1 MKKHASINEVALV
14 AGVSTA
20 TVSRYINT
28 PEQVAGKTQRKV
40 ESAIRQTG
48 YTPNTLA
55 QKLRRGR
62 SHHILV
68 AVPSVGDPF
77 FSAVMRGVRK
87 AARRNG
93 YTVFI
98 RETRQEALTNSEMNA
113 VLDSKQADGIVLLN
127 NMTYVAGKLEPSA
140 DPLHRASTI
149 HIDNVAAS
157 VTMTEFLIGHG
168 HRRIAM
174 IYSSRKP
181 SFVDRE
187 RGFRGAMQRAGLA
200 VGDGLVIDTEN
211 TLEGARAA
219 TRRLLSLETL
229 PTAIF
234 CGSDEL
240 AIGCM
245 HEVHEA
251 GFSVPGDI
259 SVAGFDDTRY
269 AAVSNPPLTTIRQPA
284 EKMGARLVEELCR
297 AIDDTARTG
306 QGRDRAAPA
315 CRACFSRACMTPH
328 RRGAGRRAGDTAHL
342 CRTGRPQTPPF

>member
-1 MKKHASINEVALV
+1 MKKHPSINEVALV
-14 AGVSTA
+14 AGVSIA

-28 PEQVAGKTQRKV
+28 PDQVARKTQLKV
-40 ESAIRQTG
+40 ESAIRKTG

-87 AARRNG
+87 AARQHG

-98 RETRQEALTNSEMNA
+98 RETRQEALTTIEMNA

-127 NMTYVAGKLEPSA
+127 NMTFVAGKPDLSG
-140 DPLHRASTI
+140 DPRRRPPTI

-157 VTMTEFLIGHG
+157 ATMVDFLIEHG
-168 HRRIAM
+168 HRHIAM

-187 RGFRGAMQRAGLA
+187 RGFRGAMLSAGLPVA
-200 VGDGLVIDTEN
+200 DELVMDADN
-211 TLEGARAA
+211 SLEGGREA
-219 TRRLLSLETL
+219 TRHLLGLERL

-245 HEVHEA
+245 HEIRAA
-251 GFSVPGDI
+251 GYHVPTDI

-284 EKMGARLVEELCR
+284 EAMGARVIEELCL
-297 AIDDTARTG
+297 AIENGGTATG
-306 QGRDRAAPA
+306 VHEVVPHQLVIRESVGRV
-315 CRACFSRACMTPH
+315 
-328 RRGAGRRAGDTAHL
+328 
-342 CRTGRPQTPPF
+342 

>member
-1 MKKHASINEVALV
+1 MKKHPSINEVALV

-28 PEQVAGKTQRKV
+28 PDQVARKTQLKV
-40 ESAIRQTG
+40 ESAIRKTG

-77 FSAVMRGVRK
+77 FSAVMRGVRRTASK
-87 AARRNG
+87 HG

-98 RETRQEALTNSEMNA
+98 RETRQETLTTSEMNA
-113 VLDSKQADGIVLLN
+113 ILDSKQADGIVLLN
-127 NMTYVAGKLEPSA
+127 NMTYVAGKLDPSA
-140 DPLHRASTI
+140 DPLRRPSTI
-149 HIDNVAAS
+149 HIDNVAAAE
-157 VTMTEFLIGHG
+157 TMTRFLVEHG

-174 IYSSRKP
+174 IYSGRKP

-187 RGFRGAMQRAGLA
+187 RGFRAAMRQAGLEIA
-200 VGDGLVIDTEN
+200 DGLVVDTEN
-211 TLEGARAA
+211 SLEGGRKAARSILGA
-219 TRRLLSLETL
+219 EPL

-245 HEVHEA
+245 HEIRAA
-251 GFSVPGDI
+251 GLRVPADI

-269 AAVSNPPLTTIRQPA
+269 AEVSNPPLTTIRQPA
-284 EKMGARLVEELCR
+284 EAMGTRIIEGLCLAIESDDATPELREVVPHQLVVRESVAR
-297 AIDDTARTG
+297 I
-306 QGRDRAAPA
+306 
-315 CRACFSRACMTPH
+315 
-328 RRGAGRRAGDTAHL
+328 
-342 CRTGRPQTPPF
+342 

>member
-28 PEQVAGKTQRKV
+28 PDQVAHKTQLKV
-40 ESAIRQTG
+40 ESAIRETG
-48 YTPNTLA
+48 FTPNTLA

-87 AARRNG
+87 AARAHG

-98 RETRQEALTNSEMNA
+98 RETRQEALSTEEMNA

-127 NMTYVAGKLEPSA
+127 NMTYVAGKLDPSTDTLRRPA
-140 DPLHRASTI
+140 TI
-149 HIDNVAAS
+149 HIDNVAAAE
-157 VTMTEFLIGHG
+157 TMTQFLIKHG

-174 IYSSRKP
+174 IYSGRKP
-181 SFVDRE
+181 SFVERE
-187 RGFRGAMQRAGLA
+187 HGFRSAMQRAGLDVA
-200 VGDGLVIDTEN
+200 DKIVIDTEN
-211 TLEGARAA
+211 SLEGGREAARS
-219 TRRLLSLETL
+219 LMNLETR

-245 HEVHEA
+245 HEVREA
-251 GFSVPGDI
+251 GLCVPADI
-259 SVAGFDDTRY
+259 SVAGFDDNRY

-284 EKMGARLVEELCR
+284 ERMGIHVVEELCR
-297 AIDDTARTG
+297 AIDNDGVPLGGAAVVPHELIV
-306 QGRDRAAPA
+306 RDSVAG
-315 CRACFSRACMTPH
+315 CR
-328 RRGAGRRAGDTAHL
+328 D
-342 CRTGRPQTPPF
+342 Q

>member
-1 MKKHASINEVALV
+1 MKKHTSINEVALV
-14 AGVSTA
+14 AGVSIA

-28 PEQVAGKTQRKV
+28 PHQVARNTQLKV

-77 FSAVMRGVRK
+77 FSAVMRGVRG
-87 AARRNG
+87 AARKRG

-98 RETRQEALTNSEMNA
+98 RETRQEALTVKEMNA

-127 NMTYVAGKLEPSA
+127 NMTFVAAKPGPSSDPQRRPSA
-140 DPLHRASTI
+140 I
-149 HIDNVAAS
+149 HIDNVAAA
-157 VTMTEFLIGHG
+157 VTMTNYLADHG

-174 IYSSRKP
+174 IYSGRKP

-187 RGFRGAMQRAGLA
+187 RGYRAAMDAAGLEII
-200 VGDGLVIDTEN
+200 DELVIDTEN
-211 TLEGARAA
+211 SLEGGREAARS
-219 TRRLLSLETL
+219 LLRLETR
-229 PTAIF
+229 PTAVF
-234 CGSDEL
+234 CGSDEI

-245 HEVHEA
+245 HEVHAA
-251 GFSVPGDI
+251 GLHVPRDI

-284 EKMGARLVEELCR
+284 EQMGARLVEKLCR
-297 AIDDTARTG
+297 ALESDHHDD
-306 QGRDRAAPA
+306 D
-315 CRACFSRACMTPH
+315 
-328 RRGAGRRAGDTAHL
+328 AGDVVPHSLVVRASV
-342 CRTGRPQTPPF
+342 GRV

>member
-20 TVSRYINT
+20 TVSRFINT
-28 PEQVAGKTQRKV
+28 PDQVAEKTQLKV
-40 ESAIRQTG
+40 ESAIRKTG

-68 AVPSVGDPF
+68 AVPSV
-77 FSAVMRGVRK
+77 
-87 AARRNG
+87 
-93 YTVFI
+93 
-98 RETRQEALTNSEMNA
+98 ETRQEVLTTDEMNA

-127 NMTYVAGKLEPSA
+127 NMTYVADKLDLST
-140 DPLHRASTI
+140 DPLRRPATI
-149 HIDNVAAS
+149 HIDNAAAAE
-157 VTMTEFLIGHG
+157 TMTQFLIEHG

-174 IYSSRKP
+174 IYSGRKP

-187 RGFRGAMQRAGLA
+187 RGFRAAMQQAGLDVPA
-200 VGDGLVIDTEN
+200 KLVIDTEN
-211 TLEGARAA
+211 SLDGGREAARS
-219 TRRLLSLETL
+219 LLNLDTP

-245 HEVHEA
+245 HEVRTA
-251 GFSVPGDI
+251 GLRVPTDI
-259 SVAGFDDTRY
+259 SVAGFDDNRY

-284 EKMGARLVEELCR
+284 ESMGARIIEALCFALENEDVPTDVREVVPHQLVVRESV
-297 AIDDTARTG
+297 ARI
-306 QGRDRAAPA
+306 
-315 CRACFSRACMTPH
+315 
-328 RRGAGRRAGDTAHL
+328 
-342 CRTGRPQTPPF
+342 

>member
-1 MKKHASINEVALV
+1 MKKHPSINEVALV

-28 PEQVAGKTQRKV
+28 PDQVARKTQLKV
-40 ESAIRQTG
+40 ESAIRKTG

-77 FSAVMRGVRK
+77 FSAVMRGVRRT
-87 AARRNG
+87 ARKHG

-98 RETRQEALTNSEMNA
+98 RETRQETLTTSEMNA
-113 VLDSKQADGIVLLN
+113 ILDSKQADGIVLLN
-127 NMTYVAGKLEPSA
+127 NMTYVAGKLDPSA
-140 DPLHRASTI
+140 DPLRRPSTI
-149 HIDNVAAS
+149 HIDNVAAAE
-157 VTMTEFLIGHG
+157 TMTRFLVEHG

-174 IYSSRKP
+174 IYSGRKP

-187 RGFRGAMQRAGLA
+187 RGFRAAMRQAGLEIA
-200 VGDGLVIDTEN
+200 DGLVVDTEN
-211 TLEGARAA
+211 SLEGGRQAARSILGA
-219 TRRLLSLETL
+219 EPL

-245 HEVHEA
+245 HEIRAA
-251 GFSVPGDI
+251 GLRVPADI

-269 AAVSNPPLTTIRQPA
+269 AEVSNPPLTTIRQPA
-284 EKMGARLVEELCR
+284 EAMGTRIIEGLCLAIESDDATPELREVVPHQLVVRESVAR
-297 AIDDTARTG
+297 I
-306 QGRDRAAPA
+306 
-315 CRACFSRACMTPH
+315 
-328 RRGAGRRAGDTAHL
+328 
-342 CRTGRPQTPPF
+342 

>member
-1 MKKHASINEVALV
+1 MKKHTSINEVALV
-14 AGVSTA
+14 AGVSIA

-28 PEQVAGKTQRKV
+28 PDQVAKKTQLKV

-48 YTPNTLA
+48 YTPNTIA

-77 FSAVMRGVRK
+77 FSAVMRGVRG
-87 AARRNG
+87 AARQRG

-98 RETRQEALTNSEMNA
+98 RETRHEALTTREMHA

-127 NMTYVAGKLEPSA
+127 NMTFIAGKPGLSTDPRRRPSA
-140 DPLHRASTI
+140 I
-149 HIDNVAAS
+149 HIDNVAAA
-157 VTMTEFLIGHG
+157 VTMTNFLVEHG

-174 IYSSRKP
+174 IFSGKKP
-181 SFVDRE
+181 SFIDRE
-187 RGFRGAMQRAGLA
+187 RGYHTAMRAAGLDVA
-200 VGDGLVIDTEN
+200 DELVIDAEN
-211 TLEGARAA
+211 SLEGGREAARS
-219 TRRLLSLETL
+219 LLGLEAP

-234 CGSDEL
+234 CGSDEI

-245 HEVHEA
+245 HEIHAA
-251 GFSVPGDI
+251 GLRVPSDI

-284 EKMGARLVEELCR
+284 EKMGARLVEKLCL
-297 AIDDTARTG
+297 ALEDDSDG
-306 QGRDRAAPA
+306 I
-315 CRACFSRACMTPH
+315 
-328 RRGAGRRAGDTAHL
+328 GAGVIVPHQLVVRASV
-342 CRTGRPQTPPF
+342 GRI

>member
-1 MKKHASINEVALV
+1 MKKHTSINEVALV
-14 AGVSTA
+14 AGVSIA

-28 PEQVAGKTQRKV
+28 PDQVAKKTQLKV

-62 SHHILV
+62 SRHILV

-77 FSAVMRGVRK
+77 FSAVMRGVRG
-87 AARRNG
+87 AARQLG

-98 RETRQEALTNSEMNA
+98 RETRHEALSIKEMNA

-127 NMTYVAGKLEPSA
+127 NMTYVAGKAAL
-140 DPLHRASTI
+140 STDLQRYPPAI
-149 HIDNVAAS
+149 HIDNVAAA
-157 VTMTEFLIGHG
+157 VTMTNFLVDHG

-174 IYSSRKP
+174 IYSGRKP
-181 SFVDRE
+181 SFIDRE
-187 RGFRGAMQRAGLA
+187 RGYREAMKTAGLDIA
-200 VGDGLVIDTEN
+200 DELIIDAEN
-211 TLEGARAA
+211 SLEGGREAA
-219 TRRLLSLETL
+219 CTLLGLETR

-234 CGSDEL
+234 CGSDEI

-245 HEVHEA
+245 HEIHEA
-251 GFSVPGDI
+251 GLRVPADV

-284 EKMGARLVEELCR
+284 GKMGARLVEKLCL
-297 AIDDTARTG
+297 ALEDDS
-306 QGRDRAAPA
+306 QGSGGAEVV
-315 CRACFSRACMTPH
+315 PH
-328 RRGAGRRAGDTAHL
+328 KLLVRESVGRI
-342 CRTGRPQTPPF
+342 

>member
-28 PEQVAGKTQRKV
+28 PDQVAHKTQLKV
-40 ESAIRQTG
+40 ESAIRETG

-87 AARRNG
+87 AARAHG

-98 RETRQEALTNSEMNA
+98 RETRQEALSTEEMNA

-127 NMTYVAGKLEPSA
+127 NMTYVAGKLDPSTDTLRRPA
-140 DPLHRASTI
+140 TI
-149 HIDNVAAS
+149 HIDNVAAAE
-157 VTMTEFLIGHG
+157 TMTQFLIKHG

-174 IYSSRKP
+174 IYSGRKP
-181 SFVDRE
+181 SFVERE
-187 RGFRGAMQRAGLA
+187 HGFRSAMQRAGLDVA
-200 VGDGLVIDTEN
+200 DKIVIDTEN
-211 TLEGARAA
+211 SLEGGREAARS
-219 TRRLLSLETL
+219 LMNLETR

-245 HEVHEA
+245 HEVREA
-251 GFSVPGDI
+251 GLCVPADI
-259 SVAGFDDTRY
+259 SVAGFDDNRY

-284 EKMGARLVEELCR
+284 ERMGVHVVEELCR
-297 AIDDTARTG
+297 AIDNDGVPLGDGAVVPHELIV
-306 QGRDRAAPA
+306 RDSVAG
-315 CRACFSRACMTPH
+315 CR
-328 RRGAGRRAGDTAHL
+328 D
-342 CRTGRPQTPPF
+342 Q

>member
-1 MKKHASINEVALV
+1 MKKHPSINEVALV

-28 PEQVAGKTQRKV
+28 PDRVASKTRRKV
-40 ESAIRQTG
+40 ELAIRQTG

-62 SHHILV
+62 SHHLLV
-68 AVPSVGDPF
+68 AVPTVGDPF

-87 AARRNG
+87 AARRHG

-98 RETRQEALTNSEMNA
+98 RETSQEALTSKQMHA

-127 NMTYVAGKLEPSA
+127 NMTFVAGKADIADNPLRRPSE
-140 DPLHRASTI
+140 I
-149 HIDNVAAS
+149 HIDNAAAAA
-157 VTMTEFLIGHG
+157 TMTRFLIEHG

-174 IYSSRKP
+174 VFSARKP

-187 RGFRGAMQRAGLA
+187 RGFRAAMREARLE
-200 VGDGLVIDTEN
+200 VVDELVIDTSN
-211 TLEGARAA
+211 SLEGGREAAR
-219 TRRLLSLETL
+219 TLLGLGAR

-240 AIGCM
+240 AIGCL
-245 HEVHEA
+245 HEIHTA
-251 GFSVPGDI
+251 GFRVPADI

-284 EKMGARLVEELCR
+284 EEMGTRIIEMLCR
-297 AIDDTARTG
+297 ALDGGGTTRSAREVVPH
-306 QGRDRAAPA
+306 QLVVRA
-315 CRACFSRACMTPH
+315 SVGH
-328 RRGAGRRAGDTAHL
+328 V
-342 CRTGRPQTPPF
+342 

>member
-28 PEQVAGKTQRKV
+28 PDQVAHKTQQKV
-40 ESAIRQTG
+40 ESAIRETG

-87 AARRNG
+87 AARLRG

-98 RETRQEALTNSEMNA
+98 RETREEALTTEEMNA

-127 NMTYVAGKLEPSA
+127 NMTYVAEKLDPTT
-140 DPLHRASTI
+140 DPLRRPATI
-149 HIDNVAAS
+149 HIDNVAAAE
-157 VTMTEFLIGHG
+157 TMTRFLIEHG

-174 IYSSRKP
+174 IYSGRKP
-181 SFVDRE
+181 SFVDRKS
-187 RGFRGAMQRAGLA
+187 GFRSAMQTAGLDVPA
-200 VGDGLVIDTEN
+200 ALVVDTEN
-211 TLEGARAA
+211 SLEGGRKA
-219 TRRLLSLETL
+219 TRSLLKLETP

-245 HEVHEA
+245 HEVRAA
-251 GFSVPGDI
+251 GLGVPTDV
-259 SVAGFDDTRY
+259 SVAGFDDNRY

-284 EKMGARLVEELCR
+284 ESMGARIIEELCR
-297 AIDDTARTG
+297 ALENEVAATDTSEVVPHQLVIRESVARV
-306 QGRDRAAPA
+306 
-315 CRACFSRACMTPH
+315 
-328 RRGAGRRAGDTAHL
+328 
-342 CRTGRPQTPPF
+342 

>member
-20 TVSRYINT
+20 TVSRFINT
-28 PEQVAGKTQRKV
+28 PDQVAEKTQLKV
-40 ESAIRQTG
+40 ESAIRKTG

-87 AARRNG
+87 AARAHG

-98 RETRQEALTNSEMNA
+98 RETRQEALMTDEMNA

-127 NMTYVAGKLEPSA
+127 NMTYVADKLDLST
-140 DPLHRASTI
+140 DPLRRPATI
-149 HIDNVAAS
+149 HIDNAAAAE
-157 VTMTEFLIGHG
+157 TMTQFLIEHG

-174 IYSSRKP
+174 IYSGRKP

-187 RGFRGAMQRAGLA
+187 RGFRAAMQQAGLDVPA
-200 VGDGLVIDTEN
+200 KLVIDTEN
-211 TLEGARAA
+211 SLDGGREAARS
-219 TRRLLSLETL
+219 LLNLDTP

-245 HEVHEA
+245 HEVRTA
-251 GFSVPGDI
+251 GLRVPTDI
-259 SVAGFDDTRY
+259 SVAGFDDNRY

-284 EKMGARLVEELCR
+284 ESMGARIIEALCFALENEDMPTDVREVVPHQLVVRESV
-297 AIDDTARTG
+297 ARI
-306 QGRDRAAPA
+306 
-315 CRACFSRACMTPH
+315 
-328 RRGAGRRAGDTAHL
+328 
-342 CRTGRPQTPPF
+342 

>member
-28 PEQVAGKTQRKV
+28 PDQVAHKTQLKV
-40 ESAIRQTG
+40 ESAIRKTG

-87 AARRNG
+87 AARARG

-98 RETRQEALTNSEMNA
+98 RETSQEALTTDEMNA

-127 NMTYVAGKLEPSA
+127 NMTYVAGKLDPSTDTLRRPA
-140 DPLHRASTI
+140 TI
-149 HIDNVAAS
+149 HIDNVAAAA
-157 VTMTEFLIGHG
+157 TMTQFLLKHG

-174 IYSSRKP
+174 IFSGRKP

-187 RGFRGAMQRAGLA
+187 RGFRSAMQGAGLD
-200 VGDGLVIDTEN
+200 VVDKLVIDTEN
-211 TLEGARAA
+211 SLEGGREAARS
-219 TRRLLSLETL
+219 LMDLETR

-245 HEVHEA
+245 HEVREA
-251 GFSVPGDI
+251 GLCVPTDI
-259 SVAGFDDTRY
+259 SVAGFDDNRY

-284 EKMGARLVEELCR
+284 ERMGIHVVEELCR
-297 AIDDTARTG
+297 AIDNDGVPLGGGAVVPHELIV
-306 QGRDRAAPA
+306 RDSVAG
-315 CRACFSRACMTPH
+315 CRY
-328 RRGAGRRAGDTAHL
+328 
-342 CRTGRPQTPPF
+342 Q

>member
-1 MKKHASINEVALV
+1 MKKHPSINEVALV

-28 PEQVAGKTQRKV
+28 PDQVAHKTQVKV
-40 ESAIRQTG
+40 ESAIRKTG

-87 AARRNG
+87 AARKHG

-98 RETRQEALTNSEMNA
+98 RETRQEVLTTTEMNA

-127 NMTYVAGKLEPSA
+127 NMTYVAGKLDSTA
-140 DPLHRASTI
+140 DPLRRPATI
-149 HIDNVAAS
+149 HIDNVAAAE
-157 VTMTEFLIGHG
+157 TMTQFLVEHG

-174 IYSSRKP
+174 IFSGRKP
-181 SFVDRE
+181 SSVDRE
-187 RGFRGAMQRAGLA
+187 RGFRAAMRVAGLRIT
-200 VGDGLVIDTEN
+200 DDLVVDTEN
-211 TLEGARAA
+211 SLEGGRKAARSI
-219 TRRLLSLETL
+219 LGVDPL

-245 HEVHEA
+245 HEIRAA
-251 GFSVPGDI
+251 GLHVPGDI

-269 AAVSNPPLTTIRQPA
+269 AAVSYPPLTTIRQPA
-284 EKMGARLVEELCR
+284 ESMGARIIEKLCSAIENDGATPGVSEVVPHELVVR
-297 AIDDTARTG
+297 KSVARV
-306 QGRDRAAPA
+306 
-315 CRACFSRACMTPH
+315 
-328 RRGAGRRAGDTAHL
+328 
-342 CRTGRPQTPPF
+342 

>member
-28 PEQVAGKTQRKV
+28 PDQVAHKTQLKV
-40 ESAIRQTG
+40 ESAIRETG

-87 AARRNG
+87 AARAHG

-98 RETRQEALTNSEMNA
+98 RETRQEALSTEEMNA

-127 NMTYVAGKLEPSA
+127 NMTYVAGKLDPSTDTLRRPA
-140 DPLHRASTI
+140 TI
-149 HIDNVAAS
+149 HIDNVAAAE
-157 VTMTEFLIGHG
+157 TMTQFLIKHG

-174 IYSSRKP
+174 IYSGRKP
-181 SFVDRE
+181 SFVERE
-187 RGFRGAMQRAGLA
+187 HGFRSAMQRAGLDVA
-200 VGDGLVIDTEN
+200 DKIVIDTEN
-211 TLEGARAA
+211 SLEGGREAARS
-219 TRRLLSLETL
+219 LMNLETR

-245 HEVHEA
+245 HEVREA
-251 GFSVPGDI
+251 GLCVPADI
-259 SVAGFDDTRY
+259 SVAGFDDNRY

-284 EKMGARLVEELCR
+284 ERMGVHVVEELCR
-297 AIDDTARTG
+297 AIDNDGMPLGDGAVVPHELIV
-306 QGRDRAAPA
+306 RDSVAG
-315 CRACFSRACMTPH
+315 CR
-328 RRGAGRRAGDTAHL
+328 D
-342 CRTGRPQTPPF
+342 Q

>member
-14 AGVSTA
+14 AGVSIA

-28 PEQVAGKTQRKV
+28 PHQVAHKTQLKV
-40 ESAIRQTG
+40 ESAIRKTG

-62 SHHILV
+62 SRHILV

-87 AARRNG
+87 AARAHG

-98 RETRQEALTNSEMNA
+98 RETRQEALTTDEMNA

-127 NMTYVAGKLEPSA
+127 NMTFIADKLDLASN
-140 DPLHRASTI
+140 PLRRPAAI
-149 HIDNVAAS
+149 HIDNVAAAE
-157 VTMTEFLIGHG
+157 TMTQFLIEHG
-168 HRRIAM
+168 HRQIAM
-174 IYSSRKP
+174 IYSGRKP

-187 RGFRGAMQRAGLA
+187 RGFRAAMQRAGLD
-200 VGDGLVIDTEN
+200 VPERRVIDVEN
-211 TLEGARAA
+211 SLEGGREAARS
-219 TRRLLSLETL
+219 LLSLDAP

-245 HEVHEA
+245 HELRTA
-251 GFSVPGDI
+251 GFSVPTDI
-259 SVAGFDDTRY
+259 SVAGFDDNRY

-284 EKMGARLVEELCR
+284 ESMGARLIEQLCCKLENED
-297 AIDDTARTG
+297 ASTHAR
-306 QGRDRAAPA
+306 QVAPHQLVVRESVA
-315 CRACFSRACMTPH
+315 RI
-328 RRGAGRRAGDTAHL
+328 
-342 CRTGRPQTPPF
+342 